1 MICWGLGGFGL
12 GVTGVLDANTK
23 EDLGADGN
31 DVRPAPPRCREVAA
45 GVRLAREVREGLN
58 VLTSSAPVLPDAAV
72 DIFGF
77 SAGQATFD
85 ASIDVA
91 PLTENVG
98 SASGG
103 PGSAGPRPE
112 EGSRP

>member
-1 MICWGLGGFGL
+1 MRDGL
-12 GVTGVLDANTK
+12 
-23 EDLGADGN
+23 
-31 DVRPAPPRCREVAA
+31 
-45 GVRLAREVREGLN
+45 EGLN
-58 VLTSSAPVLPDAAV
+58 IPTSSAPVLPDAAV

-91 PLTENVG
+91 PVTEHVG

-103 PGSAGPRPE
+103 PGSAGPRRE